1 MGCSFTCSSLAVG
14 LVPSATSRT
23 RLSPACSAAIW
34 RSRQD
39 GQSVK
44 RARVCNLTGKGG
56 RWLAL
61 RLAFRSFR
69 LVHVAAEMS
78 RWLHDETG
86 RGRGAPPRVSTSRCR
101 SGEPKLRS
109 SRIRQKGVRITAFH
123 S

>member
-39 GQSVK
+39 GQSVE
-44 RARVCNLTGKGG
+44 RVQPDGKGG
-56 RWLAL
+56 CWLAL

-78 RWLHDETG
+78 RWLHDE
-86 RGRGAPPRVSTSRCR
+86 
-101 SGEPKLRS
+101 
-109 SRIRQKGVRITAFH
+109 RQKGAAGEHPYESVQVGVGVKNPSYAARG
-123 S
+123 